1 MLIEILKTIYHRD
14 LQRLYDEIELY
25 KDETVMWKTE
35 RGIKNCGG
43 NLCLHLIGNLE
54 TYIGQAIGKFEYT
67 RNRELEFS
75 LKDVPKT
82 KLLEMVKRTSEK
94 VMKSLDKVEDMENEF
109 PLLIGDEKRSVGYS
123 LVHLSTHLTYHL
135 GQINYH
141 RRLMD
146 H

>member
-25 KDETVMWKTE
+25 KDETIIWKTE
-35 RGIKNCGG
+35 RGIENSGG

-54 TYIGQAIGKFEYT
+54 TYICQAIGKFEYT

-82 KLLEMVKRTSEK
+82 KLLEMVKDTSEK
-94 VMKSLDKVEDMENEF
+94 VMKSLDNVEDMENEF
-109 PLLIGDEKRSVGYS
+109 PLVIGDQKRSVGYA